1 MDLSI
6 NTVDLIIIVVYLVGI
21 LLLGIL
27 SVRLR
32 KMDSEGYFLAGKAVH
47 GFARLSG
54 ESSCGKQRG
63 DA

>member
-6 NTVDLIIIVVYLVGI
+6 NTVDLLISVVYLVGI

-32 KMDSEGYFLAGKAVH
+32 KMDSEGYF
-47 GFARLSG
+47 
-54 ESSCGKQRG
+54 Q
-63 DA
+63 